1 MSLYVEQRGNPDGL
15 PLVLL
20 HGWGMSGAI
29 WQSWLPVL
37 EQNFHVLVVDLPG
50 LGRSTFDTD
59 QPYHLDTLADLILQ
73 QLAPRLTQ
81 PAIWLGWSLGGVV
94 AAHITQRYPERAAA
108 LVTIS
113 TNPCFVQRS
122 DWSEA
127 MPLATFDA
135 FQCALE
141 QNPVKTLNRFAML
154 QGQGD
159 PEARNLLR
167 TLKGII
173 AESSA
178 APRLAESLA
187 LLAEDYRPLFAQ
199 LQVPRLFLFAANDAL
214 VPVAVSLQ
222 PLLKRHAQLID
233 SAGHIPFIS
242 AEPAVTQAVIGW
254 IQGLDSGA
262 NP

>member
-1 MSLYVEQRGNPDGL
+1 MSLCIEQRGNPDAQ

-29 WQSWLPVL
+29 WESWLPVL
-37 EQNFHVLVVDLPG
+37 EQDFHVLVVDLPG

-59 QPYHLDTLADLILQ
+59 QPYTLDTLTDLILQ
-73 QLAPRLTQ
+73 QLASRLTQ

-94 AAHITQRYPERAAA
+94 AAHIAQRYPERAAA
-108 LVTIS
+108 LITIS
-113 TNPCFVQRS
+113 TNPCFVQRA
-122 DWSEA
+122 DWPEA
-127 MPLATFDA
+127 MPRATFDA
-135 FQCALE
+135 FQRSLE

-154 QGQGD
+154 QVQGD

-178 APRLAESLA
+178 TPRLAESLA
-187 LLAEDYRPLFAQ
+187 LLAEDYRPLFAG
-199 LQVPRLFLFAANDAL
+199 LKVPRLFLFAANDAL
-214 VPVAVSLQ
+214 VPAAVGVQSLV
-222 PLLKRHAQLID
+222 KKDAQLID
-233 SAGHIPFIS
+233 SAGHVAFIT
-242 AEPAVTQAVIGW
+242 AEQAVTQAVVGW
-254 IQGLDSGA
+254 IQGQDSGA